1 MENNHLHLNDEMIM
15 IINLIIN
22 TIFITFNEND
32 FEFIIDLIK
41 DNLDIEDSDSDVW
54 TESDESDEDELTNE
68 EIDYLNN
75 INNHFIQL

>member
-1 MENNHLHLNDEMIM
+1 MENNQLHLNDEMNM
-15 IINLIIN
+15 IVELIIN
-22 TIFITFNEND
+22 IIFVTFNEKD

-54 TESDESDEDELTNE
+54 SESDEDELTNE

-75 INNHFIQL
+75 INNEYIY